1 MLNFYGINDG
11 IGVFVDGVEKA
22 RDDMKNTRTYRVIEN
37 RATIGWNFKDRPKAV
52 ELDVDELLFFNKHLS
67 PLQVQILSNHET
79 QCWSGNRCQNGGTYE
94 AGLVPH
100 ECVCAE
106 GFSGSYC
113 ESQIE
118 ESLSNTSERMDIYET
133 TTGDPEGASSLKQ
146 SIYPTAHDGK

>member
-1 MLNFYGINDG
+1 MLNFYGINEG
-11 IGVFVDGVEKA
+11 IGVFVDGIEKA

-37 RATIGWNFKDRPKAV
+37 WATIGRNFMDRPKAV

-94 AGLVPH
+94 PGLVPH
-100 ECVCAE
+100 GCVCAE
-106 GFSGSYC
+106 GFSGSSC

-133 TTGDPEGASSLKQ
+133 TTGDAAGASSPKQ
-146 SIYPTAHDGK
+146 SISHCP

>member
-1 MLNFYGINDG
+1 MLNFYGINDGEG

-22 RDDMKNTRTYRVIEN
+22 RDDTKNTRTYRVIEN

-52 ELDVDELLFFNKHLS
+52 EIDVDELLFFNKHLS
-67 PLQVQILSNHET
+67 PLQVKILSNNET
-79 QCWSGNRCQNGGTYE
+79 QCSSGNRCQNGGTYE
-94 AGLVPH
+94 AGLFPH

-118 ESLSNTSERMDIYET
+118 ESPSDTTERMTINDST
-133 TTGDPEGASSLKQ
+133 TRDPEGASSPKQ
-146 SIYPTAHDGK
+146 SICGNID